1 MVIDGDSSP
10 FCPFVHRPKLSAVS
24 VSNKTFKWLWVNVI
38 RLKDLRQIEWTKT
51 LVIVLPF
58 APIVTILHSET
69 LQNISHTVW
78 PSFTLTGAVLLS
90 PFTFTGFIT
99 AYKGQPTKQL
109 VMSAGFWVRHGRA
122 VCSTLERVKRLR
134 TPVMAGRKHVKR
146 WVAVCCGRYC
156 MSSTLKDTVCSRHFR
171 WNSFKWSD
179 YFMRSVT
186 RYFFKVSWLVIGPGS
201 CAAFRIENFKSI
213 PGDNLNIS
221 SVRESYF

>member
-10 FCPFVHRPKLSAVS
+10 FCPFVHGPKLSAVS
-24 VSNKTFKWLWVNVI
+24 LSNKTFKWLWVNVI

-58 APIVTILHSET
+58 APIVPILLSES

-109 VMSAGFWVRHGRA
+109 VMSAGFWVPHGRP
-122 VCSTLERVKRLR
+122 VCPTLQRVKRLG

-146 WVAVCCGRYC
+146 WVAVRCGRYC
-156 MSSTLKDTVCSRHFR
+156 MSSVLKDTGCLRHFK
-171 WNSFKWSD
+171 WNSLDLFHWQSNQNSEFQFYSWQDAEKQFEFKC
-179 YFMRSVT
+179 
-186 RYFFKVSWLVIGPGS
+186 KELKI
-201 CAAFRIENFKSI
+201 
-213 PGDNLNIS
+213 L
-221 SVRESYF
+221 

>member
-99 AYKGQPTKQL
+99 AYKRQPTKQL

-122 VCSTLERVKRLR
+122 VCSTLEREKRFR
-134 TPVMAGRKHVKR
+134 TPVMAGRKRVKR
-146 WVAVCCGRYC
+146 WVAIRYGRYC
-156 MSSTLKDTVCSRHFR
+156 IRQCWRTLYVLDISSGIHSNQPT
-171 WNSFKWSD
+171 
-179 YFMRSVT
+179 
-186 RYFFKVSWLVIGPGS
+186 IS
-201 CAAFRIENFKSI
+201 CAEWLDIFLRFHDWLLDPEVVHHWEFRLTGRRSAKWIWM
-213 PGDNLNIS
+213 
-221 SVRESYF
+221 